1 MEWLRELL
9 KKLGVEES
17 TIDSIVTDVNKEI
30 PKHFVPKTQY
40 NDLAEQRKKLEK
52 DLGERDGQLEELRKS
67 AGASE
72 DLKQQIEKLQG
83 DNKTAKEKYEA
94 EVKELRLGTAVKLA
108 LAGQVHDPDIVATLL
123 DKSKIELDDAG
134 AVKGGLDDQIKAL
147 RESKGF
153 LFTEKPE
160 EKSPQFKGFRPADG
174 KDKKDGGSASL
185 GESFAKAANDS
196 GKAPAAAPNPWG

>member
-1 MEWLRELL
+1 MDWLRELL
-9 KKLGVEES
+9 KKLGIEES

-72 DLKQQIEKLQG
+72 ALKQQIEKLQG
-83 DNKTAKEKYEA
+83 ENKTAKEQYEA
-94 EVKELRLGTAVKLA
+94 EVKALRLGTAVKLA

-134 AVKGGLDDQIKAL
+134 AIKGGLDDQIKAL

-153 LFTEKPE
+153 LFTEKQE

-174 KDKKDGGSASL
+174 NDKKDGGSASL

>member
-1 MEWLRELL
+1 MDWLRELL

-52 DLGERDGQLEELRKS
+52 DLGERDSQLEELRKS

-72 DLKQQIEKLQG
+72 ALKQQIEKLQG
-83 DNKTAKEKYEA
+83 ENKTAKEQYEA

-134 AVKGGLDDQIKAL
+134 AIKGGLDDQIKAL

-153 LFTEKPE
+153 LFTEKQE

>member
-1 MEWLRELL
+1 MDWLRELL

-17 TIDSIVTDVNKEI
+17 MIDSIVTDVNKEI

-67 AGASE
+67 ADASE
-72 DLKQQIEKLQG
+72 ALKQQIEKLQG
-83 DNKTAKEKYEA
+83 ENKTAKEHYEA

-123 DKSKIELDDAG
+123 DKSKIELDDTG
-134 AVKGGLDDQIKAL
+134 AIKGGLDDQIKAL

-153 LFTEKPE
+153 LFTEKQE